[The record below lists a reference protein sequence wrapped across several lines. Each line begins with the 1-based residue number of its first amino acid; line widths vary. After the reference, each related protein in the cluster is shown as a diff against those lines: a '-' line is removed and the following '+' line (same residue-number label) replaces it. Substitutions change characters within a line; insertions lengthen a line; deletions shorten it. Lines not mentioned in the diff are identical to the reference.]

1 MTTNKAKA
9 YYKNALAGVLEKR
22 PQGYVFTYDLGYVA
36 NKDSEPISLTL
47 PVTEKPYSSKTLF
60 PFFKGLIPE
69 GWLFEMNSRIL
80 KIAQNDEFAM
90 LIHTAGECV
99 GAVSVVPEEEDI

>member
-1 MTTNKAKA
+1 MTTNKAKV
-9 YYKNALAGVLEKR
+9 YYKNALAGVLEKM
-22 PQGYVFTYDLGYVA
+22 PQGYIFTYDPGYVA
-36 NKDSEPISLTL
+36 NKNSEPISITM
-47 PVTEKPYSSKTLF
+47 PVTERPCSSKTLF

-80 KIAQNDEFAM
+80 KIAPNDEFAM

-99 GAVSVVPEEEDI
+99 GAVSVLPEEEG